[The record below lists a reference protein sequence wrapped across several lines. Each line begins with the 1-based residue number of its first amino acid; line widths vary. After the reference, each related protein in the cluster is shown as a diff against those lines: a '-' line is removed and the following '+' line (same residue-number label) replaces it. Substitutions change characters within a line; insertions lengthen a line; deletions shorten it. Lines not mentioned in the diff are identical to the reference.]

1 MGHIPED
8 DSLDEFMDASAEE
21 WSKPEE
27 APKVPELAPEPADR
41 WGSSTADKSVVDD
54 GDRWGSEPLEPTRIK
69 EEAKEE
75 KPKQTPAPKPPV
87 KEEKKKSGLKWW
99 GIVIIVLVVVCLCV
113 CVGIVVLISSG
124 FTLFE
129 NMDWANQFDWSII
142 ENLP

>member
-27 APKVPELAPEPADR
+27 APKVPESAPEPADR

-54 GDRWGSEPLEPTRIK
+54 GDRWGSEPIEPTRIK
-69 EEAKEE
+69 EKAKEE
-75 KPKQTPAPKPPV
+75 KPKQAPAPKLPI
-87 KEEKKKSGLKWW
+87 KEEKKKSKWW
-99 GIVIIVLVVVCLCV
+99 IIAIIVLVVLCLCV